1 MAKLKLITCDLDGT
15 LLLTGAQS
23 LRDHTWELIHELRK
37 KGILF
42 FAASGRQYTN
52 LKRLFWPLDEEIGY
66 LCENGCISFYQG
78 EQLHKEN
85 MERCLGQELIGAI
98 QETKGAEVLVSGVME
113 SYVQPK
119 NMDFYYHMRD
129 VVKNDVKL
137 VPDILKTE
145 EEYMKISVYE
155 EGGVTDEKYWKDGF
169 QRRCTVVTGG
179 NEWLDMMPLNVN
191 KGSALLKILDHLGI
205 GQEECMAI
213 GDNDN
218 DLEMLK
224 LAGYPVAVKS
234 GKKEIRSVAKYEIE
248 TVEDLLW
255 KIIQGE

>member
-1 MAKLKLITCDLDGT
+1 MAKLKLIACDLDGT
-15 LLLTGAQS
+15 LLLNGAQS
-23 LRDHTWELIHELRK
+23 LRDHTCELIHELRK

-78 EQLHKEN
+78 EQLYKEN
-85 MERCLGQELIGAI
+85 MEYSLGQELIRAI

-129 VVKNDVKL
+129 VVKNDVTI

-155 EGGVTDEKYWKDGF
+155 EGGVTDERYWKEIF
-169 QRRCTVVTGG
+169 RRRCTVVTGG
-179 NEWLDMMPLNVN
+179 NEWLDMMPLKVN
-191 KGSALLKILDHLGI
+191 KGSALLKILGQLGI
-205 GQEECMAI
+205 GTEECMAI

-218 DLEMLK
+218 DLEMLQ

-234 GKKEIRSVAKYEIE
+234 GKKEIRSVAKYETE

-255 KIIQGE
+255 KIICGE